1 MGGKMKKLIIILTLF
16 ISSVASAGTLIVN
29 SNQSGAESS
38 AALKQYIADFE
49 AANPDVKVVLNE
61 FESESYKVAIRNFLT
76 SETPDVALW
85 FAGNRM
91 KFFVD
96 QDLFR
101 DVSDVWEEYG
111 LYDSM
116 ASSRL
121 SVTVDDKQYGVPWG
135 YYQWGMYY
143 RTDIFDKVGLS
154 VPTNFEELVA
164 ACSTLRENNIT
175 PVAIGTRYLWTAA
188 GWFDYLNMRINGYEF
203 HMDLAA
209 SVQNVTGR
217 SGQFIDE
224 LTDKS
229 VSIPGAAT
237 SEDFGITTTN
247 SLTLSQGTGVTL
259 TPNGI
264 SFDGSNTLSTTFSI
278 PQSVGTT
285 DNVTFNVVSSSN
297 LAVGGLGVEGADGS
311 SVSVN
316 IPTVGRIPR
325 GATVEKMVES
335 PFIRSNNLVLNLN
348 QGDFSTANII
358 SEKINEIFGPDVA
371 VPLDATSIKV
381 RSPEDPG
388 QKVSFVSL
396 LENIEVE
403 PARPKARVV
412 INARTGT
419 IVIGGDVKVTPTA
432 VTHGK
437 LTVSI
442 QEDTAVVSEAQGAMQ
457 NANSTVAG
465 TAATTAQDTQIA
477 VEEENAKAFVF
488 DTGTSLS
495 DIVDAINEVGASA
508 ADMVAILEAL
518 REAGS
523 LRAELII
530 I

>member
-1 MGGKMKKLIIILTLF
+1 MLKKIIIFMGGKMKKLIIILTLF

-203 HMDLAA
+203 HMDL
-209 SVQNVTGR
+209 
-217 SGQFIDE
+217 
-224 LTDKS
+224 
-229 VSIPGAAT
+229 
-237 SEDFGITTTN
+237 
-247 SLTLSQGTGVTL
+247 
-259 TPNGI
+259 
-264 SFDGSNTLSTTFSI
+264 
-278 PQSVGTT
+278 
-285 DNVTFNVVSSSN
+285 
-297 LAVGGLGVEGADGS
+297 
-311 SVSVN
+311 
-316 IPTVGRIPR
+316 
-325 GATVEKMVES
+325 
-335 PFIRSNNLVLNLN
+335 
-348 QGDFSTANII
+348 TA
-358 SEKINEIFGPDVA
+358 G
-371 VPLDATSIKV
+371 
-381 RSPEDPG
+381 
-388 QKVSFVSL
+388 KVSY
-396 LENIEVE
+396 
-403 PARPKARVV
+403 
-412 INARTGT
+412 
-419 IVIGGDVKVTPTA
+419 
-432 VTHGK
+432 
-437 LTVSI
+437 
-442 QEDTAVVSEAQGAMQ
+442 EDSRLDM
-457 NANSTVAG
+457 
-465 TAATTAQDTQIA
+465 
-477 VEEENAKAFVF
+477 VF
-488 DTGTSLS
+488 DKW
-495 DIVDAINEVGASA
+495 
-508 ADMVAILEAL
+508 
-518 REAGS
+518 
-523 LRAELII
+523 AELINADCYLEDHASFGWEDGLTPMI
-530 I
+530 NGEAAMYLLGNFITGNLNTAGVLDHIDYFQFPKIVDGVPMSEDAPTDTIHIPAGAKNIEDAKKFLGFLSNPEAATKWANARSFLSPNSNAEPPSDRFQLKGVNVLNNAYGIAQFFDRDANPDMAKTAMEGFQEFMVKPDREAKIRARVEKERERIHGPL

>member
-1 MGGKMKKLIIILTLF
+1 MC
-16 ISSVASAGTLIVN
+16 
-29 SNQSGAESS
+29 
-38 AALKQYIADFE
+38 
-49 AANPDVKVVLNE
+49 
-61 FESESYKVAIRNFLT
+61 IR
-76 SETPDVALW
+76 D
-85 FAGNRM
+85 R
-91 KFFVD
+91 
-96 QDLFR
+96 
-101 DVSDVWEEYG
+101 
-111 LYDSM
+111 
-116 ASSRL
+116 
-121 SVTVDDKQYGVPWG
+121 
-135 YYQWGMYY
+135 
-143 RTDIFDKVGLS
+143 
-154 VPTNFEELVA
+154 
-164 ACSTLRENNIT
+164 
-175 PVAIGTRYLWTAA
+175 
-188 GWFDYLNMRINGYEF
+188 
-203 HMDLAA
+203 
-209 SVQNVTGR
+209 
-217 SGQFIDE
+217 
-224 LTDKS
+224 
-229 VSIPGAAT
+229 
-237 SEDFGITTTN
+237 
-247 SLTLSQGTGVTL
+247 
-259 TPNGI
+259 
-264 SFDGSNTLSTTFSI
+264 
-278 PQSVGTT
+278 
-285 DNVTFNVVSSSN
+285 
-297 LAVGGLGVEGADGS
+297 
-311 SVSVN
+311 
-316 IPTVGRIPR
+316 
-325 GATVEKMVES
+325 
-335 PFIRSNNLVLNLN
+335 
-348 QGDFSTANII
+348 
-358 SEKINEIFGPDVA
+358 
-371 VPLDATSIKV
+371 PLDATSIKV